1 MANTFFGL
9 TIGSSGLFASNAAI
23 NTTAHNISNINTK
36 GYTKQVSNQQAAES
50 IRVKSST
57 CLVLFGDI
65 QNGIRKLLR

>member
-50 IRVKSST
+50 IRVYQSYGTVGTGTAVISIDQ
-57 CLVLFGDI
+57 L
-65 QNGIRKLLR
+65 

>member
-36 GYTKQVSNQQAAES
+36 GYTD
-50 IRVKSST
+50 RKS
-57 CLVLFGDI
+57 VV
-65 QNGIRKLLR
+65 